1 MEDVPVGTGG
11 YISGSG
17 LEVVS
22 KVPVQSK
29 EAIFPAQVS
38 GIGGLRRQNALQG
51 GDREMQLLSLSGS
64 FFRRPKEGLNREENH
79 LGLVGPQQVHTLPE
93 IQDDDTSTDM
103 DFSTKRRRHL
113 FIRSQRRLLACPTQ
127 PLFLPILSGL
137 GGVSGTMQTGGTESP
152 RNDTE
157 VWISDKLGKIPLNP
171 SNDLCMAGS
180 EVVPFQGNAF
190 IDKGV
195 SDESSPFSEEV
206 QEGLFVHPQGTGGAY
221 GFSVICLDSG
231 SYPENLAER
240 PQ

>member
-1 MEDVPVGTGG
+1 MGTGG
-11 YISGSG
+11 CISGSG

-64 FFRRPKEGLNREENH
+64 SFQCPKERLNREEDH

-93 IQDDDTSTDM
+93 IQDDDTSTDT

-113 FIRSQRRLLACPTQ
+113 FIRSQRRLLACPDQ
-127 PLFLPILSGL
+127 PSFPPILGIPSRPTGLPVQSDALRPQHRTEGFHEVGQGHYQTTSPGGNPDLGLLGRLAGL

-157 VWISDKLGKIPLNP
+157 FWISDKLGKIPLNP
-171 SNDLCMAGS
+171 SKDLCVAGS
-180 EVVPFQGNAF
+180 
-190 IDKGV
+190 
-195 SDESSPFSEEV
+195 
-206 QEGLFVHPQGTGGAY
+206 
-221 GFSVICLDSG
+221 
-231 SYPENLAER
+231 
-240 PQ
+240 